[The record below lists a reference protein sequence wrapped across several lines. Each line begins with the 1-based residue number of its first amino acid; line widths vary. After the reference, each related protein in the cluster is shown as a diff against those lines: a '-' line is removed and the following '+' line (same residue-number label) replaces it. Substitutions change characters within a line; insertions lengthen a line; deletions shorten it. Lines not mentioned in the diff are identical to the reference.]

1 MAPSKSKKTVADS
14 TDHAD
19 NAPLQNGEA
28 EASTS
33 KAAKNSTDG
42 NLIKQLKAFI
52 KEEMGRQTEDLI
64 EEIKLLN
71 TQKANER
78 LKSSADDRAEKR
90 KNTEILNEVQSLRE
104 DIVKL
109 RRDFKNVFRFSS
121 GFRARKES
129 RKAPRRTPPSR
140 RNSASSRKPVQRYL
154 STSGSSEEESEFVS
168 FSEEEIV
175 DTPESDTSDS
185 EASMDSMDEEY
196 FKTDKYTPR
205 GTKSRTKAALSK
217 DSKVDKAR
225 PGPSSGRRQPRK
237 AALKRKKLSS
247 SSSSSG
253 EEEEEKEEE
262 DDVDMSD
269 NPEKEESEK
278 RPTAARGRRA
288 VPQPKS
294 RPKKFTTKSPAS
306 KKSPGAASLSPSP
319 NRSRARVSPRA
330 IQIRKNWKESS
341 DEGDEEEVEEERGKE
356 KTQDKKSQDKIDDV
370 NDTGSGAG
378 DQPKQ
383 GEKPEKSGKLD
394 VNSDDDSVTEVVRK
408 PRSSRRGPGQERK
421 SKNEVW
427 GSVDINIIMIIK

>member
-19 NAPLQNGEA
+19 NAPVQNGET
-28 EASTS
+28 EPSTS

-109 RRDFKNVFRFSS
+109 RRDFKNVFRFNS
-121 GFRARKES
+121 GFRPRKET
-129 RKAPRRTPPSR
+129 RRAPRRAPPTR
-140 RNSASSRKPVQRYL
+140 RNSGSSRKPVERYL

-168 FSEEEIV
+168 LTDEEIE

-205 GTKSRTKAALSK
+205 GTKSRTKAASSK
-217 DSKVDKAR
+217 DNKVDKAK
-225 PGPSSGRRQPRK
+225 PGTSTGKRQPRK

-247 SSSSSG
+247 SSSSSSG
-253 EEEEEKEEE
+253 EEEKEEE
-262 DDVDMSD
+262 DVEMSE
-269 NPEKEESEK
+269 NPEEEESEK
-278 RPTAARGRRA
+278 RPAASRGRRA
-288 VPQPKS
+288 APHPKS
-294 RPKKFTTKSPAS
+294 KPKKFTTKSPSS
-306 KKSPGAASLSPSP
+306 KKSSGAASLSSSP
-319 NRSRARVSPRA
+319 NRARMSPRA
-330 IQIRKNWKESS
+330 VQIRKNWKESS
-341 DEGDEEEVEEERGKE
+341 DEEEEERAKE
-356 KTQDKKSQDKIDDV
+356 KDGDEKLPEKKDDV
-370 NDTGSGAG
+370 DETGSGAR
-378 DQPKQ
+378 QHPKRDAKQ
-383 GEKPEKSGKLD
+383 DKSARD
-394 VNSDDDSVTEVVRK
+394 SDDSIEEVVRK
-408 PRSSRRGPGQERK
+408 PGPRSSRRGAALHRK
-421 SKNEVW
+421 SKNEVL
-427 GSVDINIIMIIK
+427 GSVNINIMIQYYDF